1 MQDPSKQPVPCWVSD
16 PSAAEEAW
24 ALAGGPGRILSPVF
38 LSLLCVL
45 PSAGASRKKIR
56 LTSCG
61 GCTRRPLK
69 GGITGWG
76 GQGPPQGSPHPRT
89 LPRPGMF
96 FSGQKKSEDG
106 PVQVGALASGLAAE
120 HGARA
125 SPPRSRPCWALAA
138 EQGRL
143 VLPPSWPT
151 PRGKGGSHLRR
162 AREGSRRR
170 PSAGGQAGGL
180 CTRRT
185 HLSPGFKGRKE
196 TWRSVGGATRPG
208 QLGAGADGAGAGCGP
223 GERAGPPA
231 GGPVPGPCGHGLG
244 LLPS

>member
-1 MQDPSKQPVPCWVSD
+1 MAPI
-16 PSAAEEAW
+16 ET
-24 ALAGGPGRILSPVF
+24 
-38 LSLLCVL
+38 LLCVL

-76 GQGPPQGSPHPRT
+76 GQGLPQGSPHPRT

-170 PSAGGQAGGL
+170 PSAGGQAGGA
-180 CTRRT
+180 RAV
-185 HLSPGFKGRKE
+185 S
-196 TWRSVGGATRPG
+196 S
-208 QLGAGADGAGAGCGP
+208 CG
-223 GERAGPPA
+223 E
-231 GGPVPGPCGHGLG
+231 LG
-244 LLPS
+244 LLSSCPTQNSHCQWFLLLWSPSSRAGELSSCGARA